1 MTPER
6 WQQVEAIFQAA
17 LDLVPE
23 ERGQYL
29 SEVCADD
36 VSLKSDVENLL
47 FQHESAGNLLEIPPY
62 GETELS
68 ALGSLEAIAEGEE
81 EDPMIGRRL
90 GAYRI
95 EREVGRGG
103 MGAVYEAIRVDK
115 EFNKRV
121 AIKLVKR
128 GMDTDFILRRFRTER
143 QILAALDHPHIALLL
158 DGGTTDDGLPYFVME
173 YIEGKP
179 LYNYC
184 DENELSIAERLKLF
198 TAICTALHYAHQKHV
213 VHRDIKPSN
222 VLVTSE
228 GVPKLLD
235 FGIAKLL
242 NPDLA
247 GDITHDPT
255 ATAMRLMTP
264 EYASPEQVQ
273 GGPTSPTTDV
283 YSLGV
288 LLYELL
294 TGHRPYR
301 LSNRA
306 PHEVARVICEEAP
319 APPSFIITRP
329 EDLLPKFASTGDES
343 TTLKL
348 VYSTRSAT
356 VESLRRDLS
365 GALDSIVMRALRK
378 EPEWRYQT
386 AEQLRDDIIRY
397 LEGSPISVMPDSPLG
412 APTRKS
418 QPITTED
425 SLAVLPLK
433 ILDLEHGSDSGPDY
447 LGTGLADALITRL
460 SAVRRFAVRPTSS
473 VLRYGGDSD
482 PLVAGR
488 DLGVAFV
495 LDGRIRRVHERIR
508 VTIQLLSVRDGT
520 AMWAGQFD
528 EKFTDVLSLEDA
540 ISSNVAEAILPHL
553 SGDERLRLAKRG
565 TNDPQAHEAY
575 LRGRFYWNTF
585 TEDGFARAI
594 VCYHQAIALDPNY
607 ALAYAGVAAYYNW
620 LGSFTVL
627 PFAECSAAA
636 YDAASTAV
644 ALDPTLA
651 EGYAAVGQAT
661 LCRDFAWA
669 SAERQ
674 LLHAI
679 ELDPNY
685 SAARIYY
692 ALQLAMQGRF
702 TEAVHEA
709 KLAKDLDPMAIIS
722 RFTAVW
728 VSYHA
733 RRFEE
738 AWVACRE
745 TLDAEPD
752 NLMMLYGSSFLLSR
766 MGRHD
771 EAIATAQKCVELM
784 GKASSTL
791 GRLGS
796 ANAQAGNIEAAEA
809 ALREME
815 EISVRRHI
823 SPYHQALV
831 NCALGRVEEA
841 LDLLERAFETKDA
854 KVLWV
859 GVDPELDSL
868 HGHPRFNDLLRMM
881 NHRLGTL
888 PTLPARSLTGQQSIA
903 VLPFQI
909 TGSPVENTGNE
920 YLGIGL
926 TDALITRLSSLQR
939 LIVRPT
945 SSVLRYQGAGIDP
958 LLAGRDLSVNYI
970 IEGSLGRAGD
980 RLRVTAQLWNVKEQ
994 ATRWSEQFDEDPTDV
1009 LQIEDSI
1016 SEQVANAL
1024 LPQLTR
1030 DEQRQLSKRG
1040 TDCVEAFESY
1050 LRGRYYW
1057 NSYSESGLA
1066 KALESYNHAI
1076 ELDPEYALAY
1086 TGIADYYNWLGVFG
1100 IKPFAECSAAA
1111 KEAATKAADLDPTS
1125 AEAYSALGFATVC
1138 HDFDWALA
1146 EGQHRRAIEINPN
1159 YATGHHWY
1167 AFHLLMVGRFDEA
1180 ITEMLR
1186 ARELDPFSFS
1196 IMQSL
1201 GWAYYQA
1208 RRFDEAL
1215 ATFEETI
1222 EAVPEFAWGRMTYS
1236 WALRHL
1242 GRAKEAL
1249 REAEKAVEL
1258 ASGGQIFIAG
1268 LGAAYAAA
1276 GRYEE
1281 ARATLQRLKEM
1292 SSSSYVSSYHRAL
1305 IHLQLGENE
1314 RALALLQDAYNIKD
1328 GWLVWLGVEPHLDP
1342 VRSELAFAR
1351 LLIKTR
1357 NPAGLS
1363 QVVRTQ
1369 SAAARAAVSVDPQLV
1384 KNLRSSAPE
1393 RTSETSP
1400 VHSPAPDTQ
1409 PGGSEEARQL
1419 YTAGRYYATRRSAEG
1434 MRQAI
1439 ERLTRAVELD
1449 PEFALAHSELADCYA
1464 LLNWYVEPPPAE
1476 AWLRAKQSALRAVAA
1491 DPELAEA
1498 HASLGFVKLH
1508 YDRDWDI
1515 AERELRKAIEL
1526 KPGIQVAHRWYAFSL
1541 AAMGRHEEAFAEIER
1556 ARQISP
1562 QSPVLATA
1570 VANVL
1575 FMAGK
1580 YDETI
1585 EQCRRA
1591 LELDSGAI
1599 SAHTVLRWA
1608 FEKKGLHNEALAA
1621 FEQERVF
1628 AGETPTT
1635 QAKRAQVLASVGRK
1649 DEARAIL
1656 QEILA
1661 RRSEQWVSAYEIA
1674 IIYCAIGELDNA
1686 FRWLTQA
1693 EREHAVGFTFVR
1705 VDPRLE
1711 ALRSDP
1717 RFRELVTG
1725 TEKTIP

>member
-6 WQQVEAIFQAA
+6 WQQVETIFQAA

-23 ERGQYL
+23 ERSRYL

-36 VSLKSDVENLL
+36 ASLKSDVENLL
-47 FQHESAGNLLEIPPY
+47 SQHESAGNLLEEPPY
-62 GETELS
+62 VETELG
-68 ALGSLEAIAEGEE
+68 ALASLDAIADVDGD

-143 QILAALDHPHIALLL
+143 QILAALDHPHIARLL
-158 DGGTTDDGLPYFVME
+158 DGGTTEDGLPYFVME
-173 YIEGKP
+173 YIEGQP
-179 LYNYC
+179 LYNYS
-184 DENELSIAERLKLF
+184 DEHQLSIAERLKLF
-198 TAICTALHYAHQKHV
+198 TPICDALHYAHQKQV

-247 GDITHDPT
+247 GDITRDPT

-273 GGPTSPTTDV
+273 GAPTSPTTDV

-306 PHEVARVICEEAP
+306 PHEIARVICEEAP

-329 EDLLPKFASTGDES
+329 EDLLPKFASTDDEA
-343 TTLKL
+343 TTLKQ

-356 VESLRRDLS
+356 LESLRRDLS

-378 EPEWRYQT
+378 EPEWRYQS
-386 AEQLRDDIIRY
+386 AQQLRDDILRY
-397 LEGSPISVMPDSPLG
+397 LEGAPISVLPNSPEG
-412 APTRKS
+412 PSRRS
-418 QPITTED
+418 QPIATEN

-433 ILDLEHGSDSGPDY
+433 VLDLERTDTGPDY

-460 SAVRRFAVRPTSS
+460 SAVRRFAVRATSN
-473 VLRYGGDSD
+473 VLRYGDDSD
-482 PLVAGR
+482 PLIAGR
-488 DLGVAFV
+488 ELGVAFV
-495 LDGRIRRVHERIR
+495 LDGRVRRAQDRIR

-528 EKFTDVLSLEDA
+528 ENFIDMLSLEDA
-540 ISSNVAEAILPHL
+540 ISSHVAEAIIPQLT
-553 SGDERLRLAKRG
+553 GDERIRLAKRG

-594 VCYHQAIALDPNY
+594 VCYHQAIAIDPNY
-607 ALAYAGVAAYYNW
+607 ALAYAGIAAYYNW

-636 YDAASTAV
+636 YEAASTAV

-651 EGYAAVGQAT
+651 EGYAAVGQAI

-679 ELDPNY
+679 ELNPNY
-685 SAARIYY
+685 SPARIYY
-692 ALQLAMQGRF
+692 ALQLAMEGRF
-702 TEAVHEA
+702 TESLREA
-709 KLAKDLDPMAIIS
+709 HLARDLDPLAIIS
-722 RFTAVW
+722 RFTVVW
-728 VSYHA
+728 CFYHA
-733 RRFEE
+733 RRVDE
-738 AWVACRE
+738 AWVACQE
-745 TLDAEPD
+745 TLAAEPQ

-771 EAIATAQKCVELM
+771 EAIANAQKCVELM
-784 GKASSTL
+784 GKSSSTL
-791 GRLGS
+791 GRLGA
-796 ANAQAGNIEAAEA
+796 ANAVAGNIEAAEA
-809 ALREME
+809 ALLEMDS
-815 EISVRRHI
+815 IASLRHI
-823 SPYHQALV
+823 SPYHLALV
-831 NCALGRVEEA
+831 YCGLGRMEEA

-854 KVLWV
+854 KVLWI
-859 GVDPELDSL
+859 GVDPELDPL
-868 HGHPRFNDLLRMM
+868 HGHPRFNDLLRRL
-881 NHRLGTL
+881 NHRLGAL
-888 PTLPARSLTGQQSIA
+888 PTLPARSLSGLESIA
-903 VLPFQI
+903 VLPFRI
-909 TGSPVENTGNE
+909 LGSPVENTGDE
-920 YLGIGL
+920 YLGVGL
-926 TDALITRLSSLQR
+926 SDALITRLSNMQR

-945 SSVLRYQGAGIDP
+945 SSVLRYRSADIDP

-970 IEGSLGRAGD
+970 VDGSLCRVGD
-980 RLRVTAQLWNVKEQ
+980 RLQVTAQLWNVREGS
-994 ATRWSEQFDEDPTDV
+994 TTWSQQFDEDSTDV

-1016 SEQVANAL
+1016 SEQVTNAL

-1030 DEQRQLSKRG
+1030 DEQHQLSKRG
-1040 TDCVEAFESY
+1040 TDSVEAFESY

-1057 NSYSESGLA
+1057 NSYTESGLA
-1066 KALESYNHAI
+1066 KALECYNHAI
-1076 ELDPEYALAY
+1076 KLDPEYALAY

-1100 IKPFAECSAAA
+1100 IKSFDECSAAA
-1111 KEAATKAADLDPTS
+1111 KDAATKAADLDPAS

-1138 HDFDWALA
+1138 HDFDWAVA
-1146 EGQHRRAIEINPN
+1146 EGHHRHAIEINPN
-1159 YATGHHWY
+1159 YSTGHHWY
-1167 AFHLLMVGRFDEA
+1167 GFHLLMIGRFDDA
-1180 ITEMLR
+1180 IKEMLR
-1186 ARELDPFSFS
+1186 ARELDPLSPS

-1201 GWAYYQA
+1201 AWCYYQA
-1208 RRFDEAL
+1208 GRFQESL
-1215 ATFEETI
+1215 TTSQNMLET
-1222 EAVPEFAWGRMTYS
+1222 APDFAYGLGAYS
-1236 WALRHL
+1236 WALRHV
-1242 GRAKEAL
+1242 GRGDEAV
-1249 REAEKAVEL
+1249 RTAEKAL
-1258 ASGGQIFIAG
+1258 SLSGSGQFFVAV

-1276 GRYEE
+1276 GRTED
-1281 ARATLQRLKEM
+1281 ARKTLDRLNEM
-1292 SSSSYVSSYHRAL
+1292 SASLYVSPYHRAL
-1305 IHLQLGENE
+1305 IHIHLGEYE
-1314 RALALLQDAYNIKD
+1314 QALALLEESYNINE
-1328 GWLVWLGVEPHLDP
+1328 GWLVWLGVEPQLDP
-1342 VRSELAFAR
+1342 LRSEPAFAE
-1351 LLIKTR
+1351 LLTKTR
-1357 NPAGLS
+1357 NPAERR
-1363 QVVRTQ
+1363 QPMPAR
-1369 SAAARAAVSVDPQLV
+1369 APAARAAAHHY
-1384 KNLRSSAPE
+1384 RSLIGSLDSQGPVG
-1393 RTSETSP
+1393 TSITSP
-1400 VHSPAPDTQ
+1400 VPCPAPDTQ

-1449 PEFALAHSELADCYA
+1449 PNFALAHSELADCYA
-1464 LLNWYVEPPPAE
+1464 LLNWFIEPPPAG
-1476 AWLRAKQSALRAVAA
+1476 AWQRAKESALRAVAA

-1498 HASLGFVKLH
+1498 HASLGFVELH
-1508 YDRDWDI
+1508 YDRDWEA
-1515 AERELRKAIEL
+1515 AERELRKAIML
-1526 KPGIQVAHRWYAFSL
+1526 KPGIQVAHRWYAYSL
-1541 AAMGRHEEAFAEIER
+1541 SAMGRHEEAFAEIER
-1556 ARQISP
+1556 AREISP

-1575 FMAGK
+1575 FLAGR

-1585 EQCRRA
+1585 EQCRKA
-1591 LELDSGAI
+1591 LELDSGAV

-1608 FEKKGLHNEALAA
+1608 FEKKGMQNEALAA

-1635 QAKRAQVLASVGRK
+1635 HAKRAQVLAAIGRHE
-1649 DEARAIL
+1649 EARVIL
-1656 QEILA
+1656 EEILA
-1661 RRSEQWVSAYEIA
+1661 RRAQQWVSAYEIA
-1674 IIYCAIGELDNA
+1674 VIYCSLGDFDYAL
-1686 FRWLTQA
+1686 RWLTRA

-1717 RFRELVTG
+1717 RFRELVSS
-1725 TEKTIP
+1725 TERTIP

>member
-6 WQQVEAIFQAA
+6 WQLVEAIFQTA

-23 ERGQYL
+23 ERERYL

-36 VSLKSDVENLL
+36 LSLRSEVEDLL
-47 FQHESAGNLLEIPPY
+47 SQHERAGDLLEEPLY

-68 ALGSLEAIAEGEE
+68 ALGSLEALANAEND

-115 EFNKRV
+115 ELNMRA

-143 QILAALDHPHIALLL
+143 QILAALDHPHIARLL
-158 DGGTTDDGLPYFVME
+158 DGGTTEDGLPYFVME
-173 YIEGKP
+173 FIEGQP

-184 DENELSIAERLKLF
+184 DSNQLSIAERLKLF
-198 TAICTALHYAHQKHV
+198 MGICDALHYAHQKQV
-213 VHRDIKPSN
+213 IHRDIKPSN

-242 NPDLA
+242 NPGLV

-273 GGPTSPTTDV
+273 GAPTSPTTDV

-306 PHEVARVICEEAP
+306 PHEMARVICEEAP

-329 EDLLPKFASTGDES
+329 EDLLPRFVSTDDEA
-343 TTLKL
+343 TTLKQL
-348 VYSTRSAT
+348 YSTRSAT
-356 VESLRRDLS
+356 SESLRRDLS

-386 AEQLRDDIIRY
+386 AEQLRDDIARY
-397 LEGSPISVMPDSPLG
+397 LAGSPISILPDSPLS
-412 APTRKS
+412 APNRKS
-418 QPITTED
+418 QPITTEN

-433 ILDLEHGSDSGPDY
+433 LLDLQHGADSGPDY

-460 SAVRRFAVRPTSS
+460 SAVRRFAVRPTNS
-473 VLRYGGDSD
+473 VLRYGADSD
-482 PLVAGR
+482 PIVAGR
-488 DLGVAFV
+488 ELGVAFV
-495 LDGRIRRVHERIR
+495 LDGRLRRAQDRIR
-508 VTIQLLSVRDGT
+508 VTIQLLSVLDGT

-528 EKFTDVLSLEDA
+528 EKFTDVLSLEDT
-540 ISSNVAEAILPHL
+540 ISANVAEAIIPHL
-553 SGDERLRLAKRG
+553 TGDERVRLAKRG
-565 TNDPQAHEAY
+565 TNNPQAHEAY

-607 ALAYAGVAAYYNW
+607 ALAYAGIAAYYNW

-627 PFAECSAAA
+627 PFAECSASA

-651 EGYAAVGQAT
+651 EGYAAVGQAI
-661 LCRDFAWA
+661 LCRDFAWS

-679 ELDPNY
+679 ELNPNY
-685 SAARIYY
+685 AAARIYY
-692 ALQLAMQGRF
+692 ALQLAMEGRF
-702 TEAVHEA
+702 TESVHEA
-709 KLAKDLDPMAIIS
+709 RLARDLDPLSIIS
-722 RFTAVW
+722 RFTYVW
-728 VSYHA
+728 CSYHA
-733 RRFEE
+733 RRFDE
-738 AWVACRE
+738 AWAACRE
-745 TLDAEPD
+745 TLEAEPH
-752 NLMMLYGSSFLLSR
+752 NTMMLYASSFLLSR
-766 MGRHD
+766 MGRHE
-771 EAIATAQKCVELM
+771 EAIAKAQQCVEAM
-784 GKASSTL
+784 GKASQTL
-791 GRLGS
+791 GRLGG
-796 ANAQAGNIEAAEA
+796 ANAGAGNIAAAEA
-809 ALREME
+809 VLAEMQS
-815 EISVRRHI
+815 IASRRHI
-823 SPYHQALV
+823 SPYHLALV
-831 NCALGRVEEA
+831 NCGLGRTEEA
-841 LDLLERAFETKDA
+841 LDLLERAFETRDA

-859 GVDPELDSL
+859 GVDPELDLL
-868 HGHPRFNDLLRMM
+868 HGHPRFNDLLRKL
-881 NHRLGTL
+881 NHRLGAL
-888 PTLPARSLTGQQSIA
+888 PTLPARSLSGEESIA
-903 VLPFQI
+903 VLPFRI
-909 TGSPVENTGNE
+909 LSSPIENTGDE

-926 TDALITRLSSLQR
+926 TDALITRLSNVQR

-945 SSVLRYQGAGIDP
+945 SSVLRYRGAGIDP
-958 LLAGRDLSVNYI
+958 LIAGRDLSVNYI
-970 IEGSLGRAGD
+970 VDGSLQRVGD
-980 RLRVTAQLWNVKEQ
+980 RLQVTAQLLNVREGVI
-994 ATRWSEQFDEDPTDV
+994 RWSEQFDEDSTDV

-1016 SEQVANAL
+1016 SEQVASAL

-1040 TDCVEAFESY
+1040 TDSVEAFESY

-1057 NSYSESGLA
+1057 NSYTESGLA
-1066 KALESYNHAI
+1066 KALECYNHAI

-1100 IKPFAECSAAA
+1100 IRPFAETAAAA
-1111 KEAATKAADLDPTS
+1111 KEAATKAVDLDSSS

-1138 HDFDWALA
+1138 YDFDWAVA
-1146 EGQHRRAIEINPN
+1146 EGQHRLAVNLNPN
-1159 YATGHHWY
+1159 YATGHNWY
-1167 AFHLLMVGRFDEA
+1167 GFHLLMTGRFDEG
-1180 ITEMLR
+1180 IREMLR
-1186 ARELDPFSFS
+1186 ARELDPLSPS

-1215 ATFEETI
+1215 TTFESMLETGGDL
-1222 EAVPEFAWGRMTYS
+1222 AYGLATYS
-1236 WALRHL
+1236 WALRQV
-1242 GRAKEAL
+1242 GKSKQAVES
-1249 REAEKAVEL
+1249 AEKAL
-1258 ASGGQIFIAG
+1258 RLSSGGQFYVAV
-1268 LGAAYAAA
+1268 LGAAYASA
-1276 GRYEE
+1276 GRTTE
-1281 ARATLQRLKEM
+1281 ARAALDRLNEL
-1292 SSSSYVSSYHRAL
+1292 STTGYVSPYHRAL
-1305 IHLQLGENE
+1305 IHLLLGERE
-1314 RALALLQDAYNIKD
+1314 AALRLLREASDIKE
-1328 GWLVWLGVEPHLDP
+1328 GWLAWLAVEPQLDLLRAEP
-1342 VRSELAFAR
+1342 GFVEILA
-1351 LLIKTR
+1351 KTR
-1357 NPAGLS
+1357 NPA
-1363 QVVRTQ
+1363 
-1369 SAAARAAVSVDPQLV
+1369 
-1384 KNLRSSAPE
+1384 SSAIAAQAGASAGTRAE
-1393 RTSETSP
+1393 RFPTRSASAHESTSITSP
-1400 VHSPAPDTQ
+1400 VPSPAPQTLD
-1409 PGGSEEARQL
+1409 SANEEARGL
-1419 YTAGRYYATRRSAEG
+1419 YTAGRYYATRRTAEG

-1439 ERLTRAVELD
+1439 ERLKRAVELD
-1449 PEFALAHSELADCYA
+1449 PEFALAHAELADCYA
-1464 LLNWYVEPPPAE
+1464 LLNWYVEPPPVG
-1476 AWLRAKQSALRAVAA
+1476 AWELAKQSAIRAVAA

-1498 HASLGFVKLH
+1498 HASLGFVRLH
-1508 YDRDWDI
+1508 HDRDWND
-1515 AERELRKAIEL
+1515 AERELRKAIML

-1541 AAMGRHEEAFAEIER
+1541 SAMGRHEEAFAEIER

-1575 FMAGK
+1575 FLAGRF
-1580 YDETI
+1580 DDAI
-1585 EQCRRA
+1585 EQSHKA
-1591 LELDSGAI
+1591 LELDSGAV

-1608 FEKKGLHNEALAA
+1608 YEKKGMHNEALAA

-1628 AGETPTT
+1628 AGDTPTT
-1635 QAKRAQVLASVGRK
+1635 KAKRAHVLGSVGRRE
-1649 DEARAIL
+1649 EARAIL
-1656 QEILA
+1656 EEIVA
-1661 RRSEQWVSAYEIA
+1661 RRAEQWVSAYEIA
-1674 IIYCAIGELDNA
+1674 IIYCLLGDFDNA
-1686 FRWLTQA
+1686 FSWLAQA
-1693 EREHAVGFTFVR
+1693 EREHAVGYTFVR

-1711 ALRSDP
+1711 GLRSDP
-1717 RFRELVTG
+1717 RFLGLLSGLDR
-1725 TEKTIP
+1725 TIP